1 MFLRSNLEDFIF
13 YPLSWCH
20 SLQYAGF
27 MSPNDGVF
35 SFHAYRARLLQEVHT
50 DKDLSHFR
58 RTIFF
63 SSGTF

>member
-1 MFLRSNLEDFIF
+1 
-13 YPLSWCH
+13 
-20 SLQYAGF
+20 